1 MGRRFDVELDEE
13 AKEEKSRKRKIN
25 VPSACPL
32 ELKQTGEV
40 KKEVE
45 ETGKKQKGD
54 FNMEKAYFVPTSVQS
69 FPAIKH
75 LKIVPTVVK
84 SESIGS
90 SALIKIF
97 NSGFLSMA
105 SCIFFAVVSSSPYL
119 SS

>member
-13 AKEEKSRKRKIN
+13 AKEEKSRKRKITI
-25 VPSACPL
+25 PSSCPL

-40 KKEVE
+40 KKEVK

-84 SESIGS
+84 SESIGCT
-90 SALIKIF
+90 L
-97 NSGFLSMA
+97 LSKLF
-105 SCIFFAVVSSSPYL
+105 SQYSVCYKNVSIGDGSPCDCE
-119 SS
+119 